1 MRKNQKQCLF
11 LDLNLFMRLGGISF
25 MELKSEKSIKEYL
38 KKLPDDT
45 IIKYYLDVEY
55 SPFPVLVIEE
65 YTRRFKRKT
74 KDQIVKDL
82 KYQTRLARKKTKQLG
97 KMAKKNKLVHEL
109 TNEKSEEII
118 KQAKKKGYE
127 ISETILQ
134 KSGRLGSRL
143 KKTTKS
149 RVQKGITSG
158 KKLKRTN
165 QKNLELLEKLGELKK
180 AGIITNKEFQEKKKK
195 ILSKI

>member
-1 MRKNQKQCLF
+1 
-11 LDLNLFMRLGGISF
+11 

-55 SPFPVLVIEE
+55 SPFPILVMQE

-82 KYQTRLARKKTKQLG
+82 KFQTRLARKKTQELG
-97 KMAKKNKLVHEL
+97 KITTKNKLVHEL
-109 TNEKSEEII
+109 TSEKSEEIV

-134 KSGRLGSRL
+134 KSGILKSKL
-143 KKTTKS
+143 KKNTRSK
-149 RVQKGITSG
+149 
-158 KKLKRTN
+158 
-165 QKNLELLEKLGELKK
+165 QKNLDLLEKLGALKK

>member
-1 MRKNQKQCLF
+1 
-11 LDLNLFMRLGGISF
+11 

-38 KKLPDDT
+38 QTLPDDT

-74 KDQIVKDL
+74 KNEIIKDL
-82 KYQTRLARKKTKQLG
+82 KLHTRLVHKKTRELG
-97 KMAKKNKLVHEL
+97 KMAKNHKLVDDV
-109 TNEKSEEII
+109 TRQKSEEII
-118 KQAKKKGYE
+118 KEAKKKGYAV
-127 ISETILQ
+127 SEKIFVKGSILGSKLKTKT
-134 KSGRLGSRL
+134 KSGIKTGLEAGKNITPSNHNNIDLL
-143 KKTTKS
+143 KK
-149 RVQKGITSG
+149 
-158 KKLKRTN
+158 
-165 QKNLELLEKLGELKK
+165 LGDLQK